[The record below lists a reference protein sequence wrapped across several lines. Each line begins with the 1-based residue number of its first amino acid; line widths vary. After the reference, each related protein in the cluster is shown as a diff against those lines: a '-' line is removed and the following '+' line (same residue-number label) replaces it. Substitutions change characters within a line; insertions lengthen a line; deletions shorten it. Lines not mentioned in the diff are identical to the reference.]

1 MKTFKFKTNII
12 SCKCTLLVLFMILVS
27 SCQKEVKLDKNVN
40 LFDDEQVHC
49 LKLISYQSDMWKNL
63 EEDKKLKSEKEKTNY
78 QYCKIEIDGNTI
90 DSIGVRFKGESSY
103 DFQTNKKKSF
113 KIQFN
118 RFIKKQ
124 KYQGLYKI
132 SLDNQFRDPTFMR
145 EKLMLDLIASEGLP
159 VSRSSYCKVYF
170 NDEYLGL
177 YLVVEDIGK
186 NFLKKNFTY
195 KCGNLYNGK
204 PMATLKIPTD
214 SINTLKRCYRR
225 KTNKKS
231 EDYSDLNNL
240 IQKINSN
247 EPESVYVKNLNA
259 VFNTEDC
266 LKLWAINNFFVNVDA
281 YNLLYPHNYFLY
293 FDKAKLKDV
302 SKDTLNDKQKEKKH
316 KKKKKTKKVTKTT
329 GKANWI
335 GYDYNFAFGGWSPKF
350 SLKQIYNFD
359 ILYVNS
365 YAKDYPLAQKM
376 LKDIPTYRKYYLN
389 YLNTLI
395 TNKIESGWVDEK
407 IEAYYDLIKDD
418 VYNDVFKLS
427 SSKDFELNLE
437 ETIGDKNDPGAFT
450 PGLNEFINNRKEAV
464 KIQLEHYK

>member
-1 MKTFKFKTNII
+1 MII
-12 SCKCTLLVLFMILVS
+12 VS
-27 SCQKEVKLDKNVN
+27 ACQKEVKLDKNVN
-40 LFDDEQVHC
+40 LFDDEQVHY

-186 NFLKKNFTY
+186 SFIKKNFTY
-195 KCGNLYNGK
+195 KSGNLYNGK

-214 SINTLKRCYRR
+214 SINTLKRC
-225 KTNKKS
+225 
-231 EDYSDLNNL
+231 
-240 IQKINSN
+240 
-247 EPESVYVKNLNA
+247 
-259 VFNTEDC
+259 
-266 LKLWAINNFFVNVDA
+266 
-281 YNLLYPHNYFLY
+281 
-293 FDKAKLKDV
+293 
-302 SKDTLNDKQKEKKH
+302 
-316 KKKKKTKKVTKTT
+316 
-329 GKANWI
+329 
-335 GYDYNFAFGGWSPKF
+335 
-350 SLKQIYNFD
+350 
-359 ILYVNS
+359 
-365 YAKDYPLAQKM
+365 
-376 LKDIPTYRKYYLN
+376 
-389 YLNTLI
+389 
-395 TNKIESGWVDEK
+395 
-407 IEAYYDLIKDD
+407 
-418 VYNDVFKLS
+418 
-427 SSKDFELNLE
+427 
-437 ETIGDKNDPGAFT
+437 
-450 PGLNEFINNRKEAV
+450 
-464 KIQLEHYK
+464 

>member
-1 MKTFKFKTNII
+1 MKTFKLKTKVI
-12 SCKCTLLVLFMILVS
+12 SGKFALLVLLMIILN
-27 SCQKEVKLDKNVN
+27 SCQKEDKSDTNVN
-40 LFDDEQVHC
+40 LFDDEHMHVV
-49 LKLISYQSDMWKNL
+49 KLISYQSDMWKNL
-63 EEDKKLKSEKEKTNY
+63 EEDKKFQSEKEITNY
-78 QYCKIEIDGNTI
+78 QSCKIEIDGNTL

-113 KIQFN
+113 KIEFG

-124 KYQGLYKI
+124 KYQGLQKI
-132 SLDNQFRDPTFMR
+132 SLNNQFRDPTFMR
-145 EKLMLDLIASEGLP
+145 EKLMLDIIASEGLP

-177 YLVVEDIGK
+177 YLLVEEIGK
-186 NFLKKNFTY
+186 GFLKKNFTH
-195 KCGNLYNGK
+195 KSGNLYNGK
-204 PMATLKIPTD
+204 PLATLKIPTD
-214 SINTLKRCYRR
+214 SITALKRCYRR
-225 KTNKKS
+225 NTNKKS
-231 EDYSDLNNL
+231 KDFSDLDNL

-302 SKDTLNDKQKEKKH
+302 SKDTLNDKQKKKKD
-316 KKKKKTKKVTKTT
+316 KKKKKPKIITKTT

-335 GYDYNFAFGGWSPKF
+335 GYDYNYAFGGWSPKF
-350 SLKQIYNFD
+350 TLKQIYNFD
-359 ILYVNS
+359 ILYVNTP
-365 YAKDYPLAQKM
+365 AKDVPLAQKL
-376 LKDIPTYRKYYLN
+376 LKDISTYRKFYLN
-389 YLNTLI
+389 YLNTLL
-395 TNKIESGWVDEK
+395 TKKIESGWVDDK
-407 IEAYYDLIKDD
+407 IESYYDLIKDD
-418 VYNDVFKLS
+418 VYNDVYKLS

-464 KIQLEHYK
+464 KTQLEHYK